1 MPTNSKNVSMKV
13 LFKGLSMAVILMA
26 CNDINAEQYRLT
38 AGCNMP
44 RGGDQVTME
53 VMSNPQAVRIGG
65 NVLWDFSRLRLA
77 ERDMPLR
84 HVSRGDSVLVRV
96 EGRENST
103 LQLSGKGWQL
113 ASSRDLDRYL
123 NYPLPERLMALP
135 MAYGDTASGFF
146 YGEGMADGVRFLRQ
160 QGETRVEA
168 LASGRLITPDGDS
181 LRHALLVRRLRLGTT
196 ELSGDFDRSLKV
208 SGDSTLLSRDSLTAR
223 YPILESTRIVSF
235 CHGEPSD
242 SLTVT

>member
-1 MPTNSKNVSMKV
+1 
-13 LFKGLSMAVILMA
+13 MAVILMA

-168 LASGRLITPDGDS
+168 LASAARASAQAGNHRAERGLRPVAEGERRQHAAQPRLADS
-181 LRHALLVRRLRLGTT
+181 PPRHRQ
-196 ELSGDFDRSLKV
+196 
-208 SGDSTLLSRDSLTAR
+208 
-223 YPILESTRIVSF
+223 
-235 CHGEPSD
+235 HNPSD
-242 SLTVT
+242 GGVQLVGEGIPLSHSGAHANRVVLPR